1 MSWEE
6 PQPPILSFGT
16 GMAVTAL
23 AIVLAGVLVFWIW
36 G

>member
-6 PQPPILSFGT
+6 PQPPILSFST
-16 GMAVTAL
+16 GMMVTAVT
-23 AIVLAGVLVFWIW
+23 IVTAGLLVFLIW

>member
-16 GMAVTAL
+16 GMIVATVT
-23 AIVLAGVLVFWIW
+23 IVAAGLLVFLIW